1 MKKFKDVET
10 PNSPSSSSEE
20 DKTTQRETEIEWN
33 DALEKLLCEEAEKCM
48 GMAWMHNKSEVYFT
62 LRNNWLQIP
71 IIIISTITGA
81 ASVGSSSLFPGNV
94 QAASVGLGG
103 ASILVSI
110 LGLINSYFS
119 FGKRSEGH
127 RLSDVTYRQM
137 HRLVNIEMSL
147 PRHQRMSP
155 KHLLKS
161 IKEDLKRLS
170 ETMPR
175 IPESIIEKYKNEV
188 IKDEIEKVA
197 HPEITNGVHKV
208 EPYNL
213 SHIHIVED
221 NGPKIKI
228 FPMTASKSSTNSK

>member
-1 MKKFKDVET
+1 MKRALPPET
-10 PNSPSSSSEE
+10 PNSSSSNDEE
-20 DKTTQRETEIEWN
+20 KGQREEKIEWN

-62 LRNNWLQIP
+62 IRNNWLQIP

-81 ASVGSSSLFPGNV
+81 ASVGSSSLFPGNT
-94 QAASVGLGG
+94 QAASVGIGG

-119 FGKRSEGH
+119 YGKRSEGH

-155 KHLLKS
+155 KQLLKS

-175 IPESIIEKYKNEV
+175 IPESIIQKYKTEV
-188 IKDEIEKVA
+188 VQESEESVA

-213 SHIHIVED
+213 THIEIIED
-221 NGPKIKI
+221 KAPRIRI
-228 FPMTASKSSTNSK
+228 FPNTSSN

>member
-1 MKKFKDVET
+1 MMPPPKRLENRTVRSLDT
-10 PNSPSSSSEE
+10 PKSSSSQNQDEMTAGATE
-20 DKTTQRETEIEWN
+20 EIEWN

-48 GMAWMHNKSEVYFT
+48 GMAWMHNKCEIYFSNK
-62 LRNNWLQIP
+62 NNWLQIP

-81 ASVGSSSLFPGNV
+81 ASVGSSTLFEGQQ
-94 QAASVGLGG
+94 QAASVALGG

-119 FGKRSEGH
+119 FGKRAEGH

-147 PRHQRMSP
+147 PRHQRMAP
-155 KHLLKS
+155 KQLLRS
-161 IKEDLKRLS
+161 IKDDLKRLS

-175 IPESIIEKYKNEV
+175 IPESIIERYKKEV
-188 IKDEIEKVA
+188 INEEDERVA

-208 EPYNL
+208 AAYNL
-213 SHIHIVED
+213 QQEFFVEERV
-221 NGPKIKI
+221 PKIRI
-228 FPMTASKSSTNSK
+228 LE

>member
-1 MKKFKDVET
+1 MKPINT
-10 PNSPSSSSEE
+10 PKSSSSTTNPEE
-20 DKTTQRETEIEWN
+20 QVSAPTEEIEWN

-48 GMAWMHNKSEVYFT
+48 GMAWMHNKCEIYFSNK
-62 LRNNWLQIP
+62 NNWLQIP
-71 IIIISTITGA
+71 IIVISTITGA
-81 ASVGSSSLFPGNV
+81 ASVGSSSLFPGNTQV
-94 QAASVGLGG
+94 ASVALGG

-119 FGKRSEGH
+119 FGKRAEGH

-155 KHLLKS
+155 KQILKS

-175 IPESIIEKYKNEV
+175 IPEEIIERYKREV
-188 IKDEIEKVA
+188 IHDENAEIVA

-208 EPYNL
+208 EAYN
-213 SHIHIVED
+213 IPIVNFELD
-221 NGPKIKI
+221 TSPKIRI
-228 FPMTASKSSTNSK
+228 IRT